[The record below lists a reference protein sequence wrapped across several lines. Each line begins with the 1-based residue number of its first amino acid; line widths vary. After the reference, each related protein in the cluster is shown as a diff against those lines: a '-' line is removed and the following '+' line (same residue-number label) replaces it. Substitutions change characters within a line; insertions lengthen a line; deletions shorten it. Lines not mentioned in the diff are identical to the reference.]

1 MYTIEPI
8 LNPFEKMAKEL
19 NNNNTLAIGNNDDI
33 KAISKNDNTVIHSK
47 VKGFE
52 HSYAKVPTT
61 SIKYVVS
68 GEEAYRIDGHTYRV
82 KADEFLIVNHG
93 RNYEGEIDK
102 NIETEGVCI
111 YLHNDM
117 IGGITKVLGSSDA
130 TLLDNPFDEPVQNC
144 EFFENIY
151 KANTSALGLMV
162 RKLYRNIRHRSL
174 DTVRSDRDLYHALTE
189 ILLLD
194 QQKVSQEI
202 NRLKSVKRSTKQEL
216 YRRVL
221 LAKEYLDEFYYKKLD
236 VNEVSQV
243 AALSEYHFFRTFKQ
257 VFGIS
262 PHKYLIKKRLQKSAN
277 LLRQNRYS
285 ITEVAYLIGFPDIHS
300 FSKSFKKEFGLTPS
314 KYIK

>member
-1 MYTIEPI
+1 
-8 LNPFEKMAKEL
+8 MAKESYHIVDL
-19 NNNNTLAIGNNDDI
+19 DDNEQI
-33 KAISKNDNTVIHSK
+33 RSIPKSGNTVIHSK
-47 VKGFE
+47 VKGFTHQFNE
-52 HSYAKVPTT
+52 EPTT
-61 SIKYVVS
+61 SIKYVVK

-82 KADEFLIVNHG
+82 QSNEFLIVNNG
-93 RNYEGEIDK
+93 RAYEGHTDHRHEA
-102 NIETEGVCI
+102 EGVCI
-111 YLHNDM
+111 YLHNDI
-117 IGGITKVLGSSDA
+117 IGNVARVVEQSEVN
-130 TLLDNPFDEPVQNC
+130 LLDNPFEEEVQNF

-151 KANTSALGLMV
+151 KSSNSSLGIML

-174 DTVRSDRDLYHALTE
+174 ETVRNDKDLYYALTE
-189 ILLLD
+189 SLLFD
-194 QQKVSQEI
+194 QHKIYQEV
-202 NRLKSVKRSTKQEL
+202 NRLKSVKSSTKKEL

-262 PHKYLIKKRLQKSAN
+262 PHKYLIKKRLEKASN
-277 LLRQNRYS
+277 LLKQNRYT

-314 KYIK
+314 KFISH